1 MKSGIKIGH
10 ILPDNYLLRSGQIT
24 EIPTGLNKAL
34 IKGRGK
40 SYGYI
45 APDDIKPIKVKGA
58 KIQSLKNRLKLA
70 GNAIFSQTKP

>member
-1 MKSGIKIGH
+1 MKSGIKIGQ
-10 ILPDNYLLRSGQIT
+10 ILPDNSLLRSGQIT
-24 EIPTGLNKAL
+24 ELPTGLNKAL

-45 APDDIKPIKVKGA
+45 SPDDIKPMKIKAA
-58 KIQSLKNRLKLA
+58 KAQPLKSRLKFA